1 MQGMFI
7 TLIVVSAQNAFLGCV
22 VEADT
27 IVSFKR
33 HLDRHMDI
41 QKIKG
46 IGESA
51 GRLPWFNLVSWP
63 VLNS

>member
-33 HLDRHMDI
+33 HLDL
-41 QKIKG
+41 QEIKG

-51 GRLPWFNLVSWP
+51 GR
-63 VLNS
+63 